1 MKTKEKKKNSA
12 HLVFSPFSTED
23 VAGVQEK
30 FIQTLVKYDKEDFF
44 QKGKGDWAQI
54 WIEWRQMGVY
64 NQGAGLG
71 VSG

>member
-1 MKTKEKKKNSA
+1 M
-12 HLVFSPFSTED
+12 VFSPFSIED
-23 VAGVQEK
+23 VSGVQEK
-30 FIQTLVKYDKEDFF
+30 FIQTLVKYGKEEFFF

-64 NQGAGLG
+64 NQEAGLG

>member
-44 QKGKGDWAQI
+44 QKGKGD
-54 WIEWRQMGVY
+54 
-64 NQGAGLG
+64 
-71 VSG
+71 